1 MLPSPPMDLFAHP
14 LILVALGGALG
25 GVARFWLSGL
35 VARRLGEAFPWGTL
49 AVNVTGSAALGTLAA
64 VALDPADDTVL
75 RLPLWL
81 MLAVG
86 VLGSYTTVSSFTLQT
101 LALARA
107 GERWSALANVALSVT
122 LCLGAAT
129 LGYVAANALIAG

>member
-1 MLPSPPMDLFAHP
+1 MDFVTHP

-49 AVNVTGSAALGTLAA
+49 AVNVTGSAALGMLAA
-64 VALDPADDTVL
+64 VALDPADHAVL

-86 VLGSYTTVSSFTLQT
+86 VLGSYTTVSSFALQT
-101 LALARA
+101 LSLARA
-107 GERWSALANVALSVT
+107 GERWSALANVALSVS
-122 LCLGAAT
+122 LCLGAAS
-129 LGYVAANALIAG
+129 LGHSAANALIPG

>member
-1 MLPSPPMDLFAHP
+1 MLRSPPMDLFAHP

-49 AVNVTGSAALGTLAA
+49 AVNVTGSAALGMLAA
-64 VALDPADDTVL
+64 VALDPADHAIL

-86 VLGSYTTVSSFTLQT
+86 VLGSYTTVSSFALQT

-107 GERWSALANVALSVT
+107 AETWSALANIALSVT

-129 LGYVAANALIAG
+129 LGYGAASALIPG